1 MNHGFPR
8 NKNAEVVKLRIKEV
22 AMSRFELSPS
32 QVEFHMRELTEYEQ
46 RIHDFMNEN
55 ARGHGQAILA
65 AKNPAEFED
74 AVQRMIERYE
84 DWATD

>member
-1 MNHGFPR
+1 
-8 NKNAEVVKLRIKEV
+8 
-22 AMSRFELSPS
+22 MSRFELSPS

-46 RIHDFMNEN
+46 RVLDFMNEGECT
-55 ARGHGQAILA
+55 REHGRTILA

-74 AVQRMIERYE
+74 AVQRTVERYK